1 MTSNVG
7 RDLRT
12 SEKKV
17 RKFLHSQPYGKGFGQ
32 VIRCQPVEEGVYGS
46 TGVRASQSAQPAAAE
61 QHRASEGWSGKR
73 KTQ

>member
-32 VIRCQPVEEGVYGS
+32 VIRCQPVEEVCTVRPAFVPLSPRNPQPQSS
-46 TGVRASQSAQPAAAE
+46 TR
-61 QHRASEGWSGKR
+61 
-73 KTQ
+73 